1 MIRSWEIDSWHI
13 FTTSPTK
20 CQLVYKTWD
29 QHYIHSKPIFNNPHP
44 NFFFNSGRL
53 DMLLGFRFNYS
64 MRLDEAIQFL
74 NAILTD
80 HAVVGYI
87 LALLYKHKHTL
98 KHVNAAP

>member
-1 MIRSWEIDSWHI
+1 M
-13 FTTSPTK
+13 P
-20 CQLVYKTWD
+20 
-29 QHYIHSKPIFNNPHP
+29 
-44 NFFFNSGRL
+44 
-53 DMLLGFRFNYS
+53 LGFRFNYS